1 LRAVGFH
8 SEPVHSRTASTSPAD
23 ADNGASHADAGD
35 NFDSSDAL
43 HPRAEIELYCQRNSH
58 QLVGWFVPEEDEAAN
73 NFDARHDRYRQMIA
87 SFTGADARLAL
98 VVVPDASHIAEDLET
113 LVSRLLELDRLGTEI
128 RCTDPDR
135 PDALQSGEELLGV
148 GGRSPQRQAKI
159 RDAIVAK
166 ASRGEV
172 LGRTPFG
179 YEAGSDGILK
189 PVPEEAEIVKEI
201 FGVYAGPWHAEDSKP
216 LGGPGMRAIARSLN
230 ERGLLTRTGRPWSAL
245 AISGILK
252 NRTYLGTYTR
262 YGVRI
267 AGSHEPLVDREIFN
281 RTEAVTR
288 TRKPLRKRAVEPPY
302 LLGGIA
308 RCDLCGRGLFG
319 LTRRRTWKRVDG
331 TSTSKSYRYYECPSR
346 NARKERTEDVA
357 RHSSWH
363 AEELERIVLQ
373 DVERWGERIKKKLRP
388 IVGDTNADELDEAE
402 RDFNRAVRAV
412 ASAYGTLNDLAIPL
426 KRLENARQVGAGLES
441 ESTDKTDLGKL
452 LQEVQSK
459 NVSTAKIAVSAVV
472 ERVIA
477 GEQLVEVLPRF

>member
-1 LRAVGFH
+1 
-8 SEPVHSRTASTSPAD
+8 
-23 ADNGASHADAGD
+23 
-35 NFDSSDAL
+35 
-43 HPRAEIELYCQRNSH
+43 
-58 QLVGWFVPEEDEAAN
+58 
-73 NFDARHDRYRQMIA
+73 MIA
-87 SFTGADARLAL
+87 SFTGSDARLAL

-113 LVSRLLELDRLGTEI
+113 LVSRLLELDRLSTEI

-159 RDAIVAK
+159 RDAIVVK

-172 LGRTPFG
+172 LGRTPYG

-201 FGVYAGPWHAEDSKP
+201 FNIYAGPWHAEGSKP
-216 LGGPGMRAIARSLN
+216 LGGPGLRAIARSLN

-267 AGSHEPLVDREIFN
+267 AGSHESLVDREIFN

-288 TRKPLRKRAVEPPY
+288 TRKPVRKKRAGEPPY

-346 NARKERTEDVA
+346 NARRERSEDVA

-363 AEELERIVLQ
+363 AEELERIVLR
-373 DVERWGERIKKKLRP
+373 DVQRWGERIKKRLRP
-388 IVGDTNADELDEAE
+388 VVGDTAAEEVGEAE
-402 RDFNRAVRAV
+402 RDFNRAVRSV
-412 ASAYGTLNDLAIPL
+412 ASAYGTLKDLAAPL
-426 KRLENARQVGAGLES
+426 KRLEHARRVDAGLKS
-441 ESTDKTDLGKL
+441 ENTGKTDLDKL
-452 LQEVQSK
+452 LQEVQSE
-459 NVSTAKIAVSAVV
+459 NVSTAKTAVSAVV

-477 GEQLVEVLPRF
+477 GEQLVEILPRF

>member
-1 LRAVGFH
+1 MRAVGFH
-8 SEPVHSRTASTSPAD
+8 SGPAHSRTASTSPGSNA
-23 ADNGASHADAGD
+23 GAGGDGD
-35 NFDSSDAL
+35 NFDSSDTL

-58 QLVGWFVPEEDEAAN
+58 QLDGWFEPDEDEVAN

-87 SFTGADARLAL
+87 SFSGSNARLAL

-113 LVSRLLELDRLGTEI
+113 LVSRLLELERLGTEI

-172 LGRTPFG
+172 LGRTPYG
-179 YEAGSDGILK
+179 YEAGPDGILK
-189 PVPEEAEIVKEI
+189 PVAEEAEIVKEI
-201 FGVYAGPWHAEDSKP
+201 FDIYAGPWHAEDSKP

-288 TRKPLRKRAVEPPY
+288 TRKPVRKRAVEPPY

-331 TSTSKSYRYYECPSR
+331 TTTSKSYRYYECPSR
-346 NARKERTEDVA
+346 NARNERTEDVA

-363 AEELERIVLQ
+363 AEELEQIVLQ

-388 IVGDTNADELDEAE
+388 IIGDTAADEVAEAE

-412 ASAYGTLNDLAIPL
+412 ASAYGTLNDLVAPL
-426 KRLENARQVGAGLES
+426 ERLENARRAGADPKS
-441 ESTDKTDLGKL
+441 ENTDKTDLARL

>member
-1 LRAVGFH
+1 MRAVGFH
-8 SEPVHSRTASTSPAD
+8 SGPAHSRTASTGSID
-23 ADNGASHADAGD
+23 GGGL
-35 NFDSSDAL
+35 DSSDTL
-43 HPRAEIELYCQRNSH
+43 HPRTEIELYCHRNSH
-58 QLVGWFVPEEDEAAN
+58 QIVGWFETEEGESAK

-87 SFTGADARLAL
+87 SFTGFDARLAV

-113 LVSRLLELDRLGTEI
+113 LVSRLLELDRLNTEI

-148 GGRSPQRQAKI
+148 GGRSPQRQAKL
-159 RDAIVAK
+159 RDAIFVK

-172 LGRTPFG
+172 LGRTPYG

-201 FGVYAGPWHAEDSKP
+201 FNIYAGPWHAEGSKP
-216 LGGPGMRAIARSLN
+216 LGGPGLRAIARSLN

-267 AGSHEPLVDREIFN
+267 AGSHESLVDREIFN

-288 TRKPLRKRAVEPPY
+288 TRKPVRKRASEPPY

-308 RCDLCGRGLFG
+308 RCDVCGRGLFG

-331 TSTSKSYRYYECPSR
+331 TSASKSYRYYECPSR
-346 NARKERTEDVA
+346 NARRERSEDVA

-373 DVERWGERIKKKLRP
+373 DVQRWGKRIKKRLRP
-388 IVGDTNADELDEAE
+388 VVGDTAAEEVGEAE
-402 RDFNRAVRAV
+402 RDFNRAVRSV
-412 ASAYGTLNDLAIPL
+412 ASAYGTLKDLAAPL
-426 KRLENARQVGAGLES
+426 QRLEHARRVDAGLKS
-441 ESTDKTDLGKL
+441 ENTGKTDLDKL
-452 LQEVQSK
+452 LQEVQSE
-459 NVSTAKIAVSAVV
+459 NVSTAKTAVSAVV

-477 GEQLVEVLPRF
+477 GEQLVEILPRF